1 MTKAGEHRGGAWQ
14 GMPRRGLVSLLA
26 SVCMGALVGLG
37 SSGRWWGSVL
47 EASLVGSAC
56 WLFVDG
62 SRGVVSGWRW
72 RRMGMPADQTSPAPD
87 GTYRHWPGWP
97 WVMWCVALGAG
108 AGVLV
113 GGGLARWAGGHL
125 RDALGSTEFVPPASG
140 HDGVNWVV
148 ALLGTLLMALAISY
162 FFYSRE
168 QVALVQQDAEAARR
182 LAAESQLRLLQAQ
195 LEPHMLFNTLAN
207 LRVLIGLDAP
217 QAQHMLDRLIGFLRA
232 TLSASRKPSHTLA
245 EEFERLGEYLAL
257 MQVRMGPR
265 LRTQLQLPQALRD
278 CSVPPLLLQPLIENA
293 VRHGLEPKVDGG
305 SLCVRA
311 WAQGEQVCI
320 QVQDDGLGL
329 MDGDLPCVD
338 LAALMAGGFGLQQ
351 VKDRL
356 DVTWAG
362 AASFRLEGRA
372 GGGTLAT
379 LVLPHRVER
388 AMTRA

>member
-1 MTKAGEHRGGAWQ
+1 
-14 GMPRRGLVSLLA
+14 MPQRGLVSLLA
-26 SVCMGALVGLG
+26 SVCAGAMLGLG
-37 SSGRWWGSVL
+37 SGRWWGSVL
-47 EASLVGSAC
+47 DASLVGAAC
-56 WLFVDG
+56 WLCVDG
-62 SRGVVSGWRW
+62 SRGVVSNWRW
-72 RRMGMPADQTSPAPD
+72 RRLGMRSDQPGPAPD

-97 WVMWCVALGAG
+97 WVMACVALGAG
-108 AGVLV
+108 VGVLI
-113 GGGLARWAGGHL
+113 GGGLARWVGARL
-125 RDALGSTEFVPPASG
+125 SVALGAAELMPPAMG
-140 HDGVNWVV
+140 RDGVNGTF

-207 LRVLIGLDAP
+207 LRVLIGLDAS

-245 EEFERLGEYLAL
+245 EEFERLDEYLAL

-265 LRTQLQLPQALRD
+265 LRIRLHLPRALRD
-278 CSVPPLLLQPLIENA
+278 CSVPPLLLQPLVENA
-293 VRHGLEPKVDGG
+293 VRHGLEPKVGG
-305 SLCVRA
+305 GALSVIAC
-311 WAQGEQVCI
+311 AQGDHVCI

-329 MDGDLPCVD
+329 AD
-338 LAALMAGGFGLQQ
+338 AALAQGGFGLQQ
-351 VKDRL
+351 VQDRL

-362 AASFRLEGRA
+362 AASFKLERVA

-379 LVLPHRVER
+379 LVLPHQTEPARDEDMRHER
-388 AMTRA
+388 